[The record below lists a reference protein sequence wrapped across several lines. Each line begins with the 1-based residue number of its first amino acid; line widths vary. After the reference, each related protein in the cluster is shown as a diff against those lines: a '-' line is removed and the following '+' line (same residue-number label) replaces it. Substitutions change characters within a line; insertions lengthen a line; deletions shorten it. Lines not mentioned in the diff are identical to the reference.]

1 MLGGGEGVDES
12 EEQGAPSETL
22 PEPVVAASEGP
33 SPADPAPDSIGLDCL
48 KQAKLVNQTSQY
60 SFPDTHYWARRG
72 LFRRRKLLG
81 WEEEPQL

>member
-1 MLGGGEGVDES
+1 MMSWIGLLSDRYSGAGAGRILFGEGVSES

-48 KQAKLVNQTSQY
+48 KQAKLVNQTSQD
-60 SFPDTHYWARRG
+60 SFPDTHYWKA
-72 LFRRRKLLG
+72 
-81 WEEEPQL
+81 